1 MSALK
6 MYESGSREP
15 SIKQKMFKIQAGTDF
30 TSFST
35 GIKIKVFRKM
45 QNTYIFLQKMRNNS
59 EEA

>member
-6 MYESGSREP
+6 MYESGSRGL

-45 QNTYIFLQKMRNNS
+45 QNTYIFAKDA
-59 EEA
+59 E